1 MQANRRTE
9 DADKTSRV
17 LLSEGLCLHHLYL
30 LITNIAVVFQFA
42 STDNCQLVL
51 LVRKQ
56 KLHLNALDSV
66 FGPYNLFQEG
76 FYEFHRRRR
85 NSAGNV
91 PRRNFMVSNIISPG
105 LLPIKSRIAVC
116 FKCIYILPTG
126 ILCIFLYLGGCRP
139 QAKFQGAQYIL
150 LSPPI
155 DQYLQ
160 YFQSYSVR
168 PA

>member
-1 MQANRRTE
+1 M
-9 DADKTSRV
+9 
-17 LLSEGLCLHHLYL
+17 
-30 LITNIAVVFQFA
+30 
-42 STDNCQLVL
+42 
-51 LVRKQ
+51 
-56 KLHLNALDSV
+56 

-126 ILCIFLYLGGCRP
+126 LLCIFLYLGGCRP
-139 QAKFQGAQYIL
+139 QNFKAPNIFCFRLQSTNICNIFNLTQWGLLDNWFLNNCKKKKTENPIFANIFFWSEISAGQNKDEIMKSFPFFRMASHTSMHIL
-150 LSPPI
+150 RDLGS
-155 DQYLQ
+155 
-160 YFQSYSVR
+160 
-168 PA
+168 A

>member
-1 MQANRRTE
+1 M
-9 DADKTSRV
+9 
-17 LLSEGLCLHHLYL
+17 
-30 LITNIAVVFQFA
+30 
-42 STDNCQLVL
+42 
-51 LVRKQ
+51 
-56 KLHLNALDSV
+56 HLNALDSV

-126 ILCIFLYLGGCRP
+126 LLCIFLYLRGCRP
-139 QAKFQGAQYIL
+139 QGKISRRPIYFAFASNRPIFAIYSIL
-150 LSPPI
+150 LREACLIREGVKKNRLFLGKSPKQRTPPTNR
-155 DQYLQ
+155 
-160 YFQSYSVR
+160 YSLGLT
-168 PA
+168 

>member
-1 MQANRRTE
+1 M
-9 DADKTSRV
+9 
-17 LLSEGLCLHHLYL
+17 
-30 LITNIAVVFQFA
+30 
-42 STDNCQLVL
+42 
-51 LVRKQ
+51 
-56 KLHLNALDSV
+56 

-126 ILCIFLYLGGCRP
+126 LLCIFLYLVGCRP
-139 QAKFQGAQYIL
+139 QNFKAPNIFCFRLQSTNICNIFNLTQWGLLDNWFLNNCKKKKTENPIFANIFFWSEISAGQNKDEIMKSFPFFRMASHTSMHIL
-150 LSPPI
+150 RDLGS
-155 DQYLQ
+155 
-160 YFQSYSVR
+160 
-168 PA
+168 A

>member
-1 MQANRRTE
+1 M
-9 DADKTSRV
+9 
-17 LLSEGLCLHHLYL
+17 SEGFCLHHPYL
-30 LITNIAVVFQFA
+30 SITNIAVVFQFA
-42 STDNCQLVL
+42 SNNNCQLPL

-91 PRRNFMVSNIISPG
+91 PRRNFMVSNIISPV

-126 ILCIFLYLGGCRP
+126 LLCIFLYLEGCSPQGKISRRP
-139 QAKFQGAQYIL
+139 IYFAFASNRPIFAIFSIF
-150 LSPPI
+150 LSEACLII
-155 DQYLQ
+155 D
-160 YFQSYSVR
+160 F
-168 PA
+168 